1 MPDDKK
7 TAEQQGK
14 KSTIPRGPA
23 ATAAK
28 NKYRDINYDRAEL
41 AMPKGM
47 KAAVREIA
55 SKRGQSFNEY
65 VCEAVKERVQQD
77 TGEDLAWEKKAVK
90 RQGQCE
96 D

>member
-1 MPDDKK
+1 MPEDKK
-7 TAEQQGK
+7 AGEQQEK

-28 NKYRDINYDRAEL
+28 NKYRDNNYDRAEL

-55 SKRGQSFNEY
+55 KQQGQSFNEY
-65 VCEAVKERVQQD
+65 VCAAVKEKVQQD
-77 TGEDLAWEKKAVK
+77 TGEELTWEK
-90 RQGQCE
+90 QQ
-96 D
+96 

>member
-1 MPDDKK
+1 MPEDKK
-7 TAEQQGK
+7 AGQQEK

-28 NKYRDINYDRAEL
+28 NKYRDNNYDRAEL

-55 SKRGQSFNEY
+55 KQQGQSFNEY
-65 VCEAVKERVQQD
+65 VCAAVKEKVEQD
-77 TGEDLAWEKKAVK
+77 TGEELAWGKHKN
-90 RQGQCE
+90 
-96 D
+96 